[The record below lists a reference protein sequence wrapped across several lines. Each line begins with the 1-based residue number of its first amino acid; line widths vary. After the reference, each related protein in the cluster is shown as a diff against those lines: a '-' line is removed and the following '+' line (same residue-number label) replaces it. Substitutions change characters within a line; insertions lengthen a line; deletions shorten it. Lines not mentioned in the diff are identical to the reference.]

1 LLFPC
6 KFYFPAHFLAK
17 AKISFCKEISLQMEA
32 LVQSLLH
39 ILIGIQKLINI
50 HAQIV

>member
-1 LLFPC
+1 VSQ
-6 KFYFPAHFLAK
+6 
-17 AKISFCKEISLQMEA
+17 SFENILTAMPYGKTAYNMPT
-32 LVQSLLH
+32 VQSLLH